1 MKTSIYFAVNLIV
14 IAYLLCINSC
24 NSVIEPK
31 IGETLT
37 DVDGNIYNTVTIASQ
52 TWMTENLRCIHYND
66 NTPVQIVIDSTSWEK
81 CISGAYCWYNNDS
94 TKYAGKFGALYN
106 WYAISTGK
114 LAPKG
119 WHVATS
125 NDWLTLEN
133 NVSSYISIS
142 KTLTKILA
150 SQSGWS
156 QSLNQGTTGNNSS
169 INNSSLF
176 SALPAGVRVNFYCS
190 FSKKDS
196 LGCWWSSTQSDTLRY
211 AIGMSIQYD
220 QNFVDRRAYSK
231 WSGFS
236 VRCVKDN

>member
-1 MKTSIYFAVNLIV
+1 MKTSIYFAVNLII
-14 IAYLLCINSC
+14 IAYLLCINGC

-37 DVDGNIYNTVTIASQ
+37 DVDGNVYHTVTIASQ
-52 TWMTENLRCIHYND
+52 TWMTENLRCTHYND
-66 NTPVQIVIDSTSWEK
+66 NTPIQVVLDSASWEN
-81 CISGAYCWYNNDS
+81 CNYGAICWYENDS
-94 TKYAGKFGALYN
+94 TNYSGKFGALYN
-106 WYAISTGK
+106 WYAVSRGL

-133 NVSSYISIS
+133 NVSSYISSS
-142 KTLTKILA
+142 KTLSKILA
-150 SQSGWS
+150 SQTGWS

-176 SALPAGVRVNFYCS
+176 SALPAGVRINYYQS
-190 FSKKDS
+190 YSKKDS
-196 LGCWWSSTQSDTLRY
+196 LGAWWTSTLSDTIRF
-211 AIGMSIQYD
+211 AIGMSIGYNQTY
-220 QNFVDRRAYSK
+220 VDRRAYSK